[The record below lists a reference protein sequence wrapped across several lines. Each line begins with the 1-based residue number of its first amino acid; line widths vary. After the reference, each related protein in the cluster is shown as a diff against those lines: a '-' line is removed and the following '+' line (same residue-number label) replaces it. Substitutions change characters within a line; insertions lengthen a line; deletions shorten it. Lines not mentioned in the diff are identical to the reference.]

1 MAAGI
6 NVWLSTANGNWN
18 TAGNW
23 SAGLPETGDDISIP
37 ADSPAITTIPDGD
50 AKAVALGNVWVEDG
64 YPHPWGDSDA
74 YFSFTPGGLIWGGT
88 GLAYIDVNAAAIS
101 PLILNT
107 AAKAAPYSAGLFLL
121 GSALVT
127 VQIKGGDVGF
137 AMRAGETATAAA
149 IKLEAANGG
158 SCQAGSGVTLT
169 QWLQTGGD
177 GILGAA
183 ATTVSAD
190 AGTLITR
197 GTGAITTMNNY
208 GASLYPESTGVVA
221 ALNMLGGVTDFRS
234 SRASRTVTT
243 PTIAS
248 PATLYMTTDV
258 TFTNKLAFSGACRI
272 DASAAH

>member
-1 MAAGI
+1 
-6 NVWLSTANGNWN
+6 
-18 TAGNW
+18 
-23 SAGLPETGDDISIP
+23 
-37 ADSPAITTIPDGD
+37 
-50 AKAVALGNVWVEDG
+50 
-64 YPHPWGDSDA
+64 
-74 YFSFTPGGLIWGGT
+74 
-88 GLAYIDVNAAAIS
+88 
-101 PLILNT
+101 
-107 AAKAAPYSAGLFLL
+107 
-121 GSALVT
+121 
-127 VQIKGGDVGF
+127 
-137 AMRAGETATAAA
+137 MRAGETATAAA